1 MGKLALRGLVLAV
14 VIGLLG
20 LGSYA
25 IAGGGT
31 KNFTGSLE
39 GYQENVDVSTGASG
53 SFEAQLSNDGT
64 SLHYELSYTGIEGGT
79 VSAAH
84 VHFGKPG
91 VNGGVSYFLC
101 GGGGRPACTTPS
113 GTFEGDVV
121 AADVIGPAGQGIAAG
136 EFAEIV
142 AAMRAGHAYANVHS
156 TPGWPAGEIRAQIN
170 NRGEADD

>member
-1 MGKLALRGLVLAV
+1 MGKLALRGLVLAA
-14 VIGLLG
+14 VIALLG
-20 LGSYA
+20 VGSYA

-39 GYQENVDVSTGASG
+39 GYQENPDVSTGASG
-53 SFEAQLSNDGT
+53 SFEARLSNDGD
-64 SLHYELSYTGIEGGT
+64 SLHYVLSYSGIEGGT

-101 GGGGRPACTTPS
+101 GGGRPACTTPS

-121 AADVIGPAGQGIAAG
+121 ATNVTGPAGQGIAAG
-136 EFAEIV
+136 QFDEIV
-142 AAMRAGHAYANVHS
+142 AAMRAGRAYANVHS
-156 TPGWPAGEIRAQIN
+156 TTYRPVLAIILPAQV
-170 NRGEADD
+170 